1 MPHGRGRACP
11 ARMYKADGRL
21 REAAGRTCPAPTYT
35 TIHAAL
41 LLQNKPPPRCGACG
55 PHRGGGCGV
64 QTALKK
70 IVAFEI
76 VDA

>member
-1 MPHGRGRACP
+1 MPHGRGRACQ
-11 ARMYKADGRL
+11 
-21 REAAGRTCPAPTYT
+21 APTYT

-55 PHRGGGCGV
+55 GV

>member
-1 MPHGRGRACP
+1 MPHGRGRTYP
-11 ARMYKADGRL
+11 V
-21 REAAGRTCPAPTYT
+21 PTYT

-41 LLQNKPPPRCGACG
+41 LLQNNPHPGAG
-55 PHRGGGCGV
+55 LAGRTGVGGCGI

-70 IVAFEI
+70 IVAVEI

>member
-1 MPHGRGRACP
+1 MIKPEKTINGT
-11 ARMYKADGRL
+11 KWIETIQI

>member
-1 MPHGRGRACP
+1 MSG
-11 ARMYKADGRL
+11 
-21 REAAGRTCPAPTYT
+21 PTYT

-41 LLQNKPPPRCGACG
+41 LLQNNPHPGAG
-55 PHRGGGCGV
+55 LAGRTGGGCGI

-70 IVAFEI
+70 IVAVKI